1 MNQLSTKKGK
11 KEKKKDNVDGRK
23 VDVTEDNS
31 TLIEYVTT
39 VKTRND
45 L

>member
-1 MNQLSTKKGK
+1 LSTKKGK
-11 KEKKKDNVDGRK
+11 KEKKKDNVDGPK

-31 TLIEYVTT
+31 ASVEYVTA